1 MLESKCHNQLSFPGE
16 AARTATTG
24 DGPPSHATG
33 HCWRRGM
40 VERRASSLSVPEVDR
55 APERGGLHGLLD
67 RLSAALVQCP
77 IATVDAHLDELVGQV
92 GRYLVVDHAELF
104 RPALNG
110 AASDIVHRW
119 SRPEY
124 APPATF
130 DAAADLPWI
139 TSRLRDGKPVY
150 VTRPEELP
158 DEAAADR
165 AGLLRLGLRSIAGL
179 PVLLGGA
186 PAGWLFFATLR
197 EHRPWPALRVE
208 QLRRTAEIAE
218 SAVARVQA
226 DLALRRAIEFDQAVA
241 EVAATLMHV
250 PSDAIDAHIVESLE
264 TFGELLGAD
273 RASIFGPVS
282 PGALSRTH
290 LWVRPGTPRPPIVDS
305 RDAFPWMM
313 GRLYEQRE
321 VIALTQLDELPPE
334 AARDRASLER
344 NVVASCA
351 LAPMVV
357 EDRVVGII
365 SFVTAHRERRWSPDL
380 VARLRLVG
388 GILAAAIGRLESDRA
403 LQQAVGFDQAVATL
417 AASLMRVPADQIDD
431 AIAAALGELGE
442 LLGADRAAVIQRDLQ
457 QGLLVR
463 THLWVRSG
471 EVGPPRVDSLDGYPW
486 LISRL
491 YDARE
496 LVALTRLDELPPEAA
511 RDRETLEQNGVVS
524 GALAPM
530 VIGDRV
536 FGELMFATSTRE
548 LSWSPDLV
556 ARLRLVG
563 EIIASALAR
572 RDAELALRKALAENE
587 GLRER
592 LTAENLYLQTELV
605 EAQDF
610 GEIVGQ
616 SPSLRTALQKVRQ
629 VADTTAPVLLLGET
643 GTGKELLARAIH
655 AQSRRCGRAF
665 IAINCAALPPTLIES
680 ELFGHEKGAFTG
692 AIQAK
697 AGRFELADQGTLLL
711 DEIGEL
717 ESALQAKLL
726 RVLEDGEIQR
736 LGSTATRK
744 VDVRIIAATNRN
756 LRKDARESRFRSDLY
771 YRLSVFPIELTPLR
785 ERRDDIPL
793 LVWHF
798 IQSRQRALGR
808 SIQRISKAAMASLQA
823 YEWPGNV
830 RELQNVIERAMIL
843 SEGPV
848 LRVEEALG
856 AGAADREAGERR
868 HTTDSL
874 HDTERAHIIA
884 VLERCAWTIE
894 GRGQAAERLGLNPST
909 LRNRMRKLGI
919 KRPAP

>member
-1 MLESKCHNQLSFPGE
+1 
-16 AARTATTG
+16 
-24 DGPPSHATG
+24 
-33 HCWRRGM
+33 
-40 VERRASSLSVPEVDR
+40 
-55 APERGGLHGLLD
+55 
-67 RLSAALVQCP
+67 LSAALVQSP
-77 IATVDAHLDELVGQV
+77 IDAVDAHLDELVGQV
-92 GRYLVVDHAELF
+92 ARYLEVDHGVLF
-104 RPALNG
+104 RHALNG
-110 AASDIVHRW
+110 ASSDIVHRW
-119 SRPEY
+119 SRAEC

-130 DAAADLPWI
+130 DAADLPWI
-139 TSRLRDGKPVY
+139 AARLHDGKPVY
-150 VTRPEELP
+150 VARPDDLP
-158 DEAAADR
+158 GEAASDR
-165 AGLLRLGLRSIAGL
+165 MALLRLGLRSIAGL
-179 PVLLGGA
+179 PLLVGGA
-186 PAGWLFFATLR
+186 PAGWLIFATLR
-197 EHRPWPALRVE
+197 EHRPWPTLRLE

-226 DLALRRAIEFDQAVA
+226 DLALRQAIEFDQAVA
-241 EVAATLMHV
+241 EIAATLMHV
-250 PSDAIDAHIVESLE
+250 PTDTIDAHIVQSLE

-273 RASIFGPVS
+273 RASIFELGP
-282 PGALSRTH
+282 PLELARTH
-290 LWVRPGTPRPPIVDS
+290 VWVRPGTPRPPTFDS
-305 RDAFPWMM
+305 RDSFPWMISW
-313 GRLYEQRE
+313 LYERRE
-321 VIALTQLDELPPE
+321 VIALTHLDELPPE
-334 AARDRASLER
+334 AALDRASLER
-344 NVVASCA
+344 NVVTSCA

-365 SFVTAHRERRWSPDL
+365 SFVTAVREQRWSPDL

-388 GILAAAIGRLESDRA
+388 GILASALGRLESDRA
-403 LQQAVGFDQAVATL
+403 LRRAVGFDQAVATL
-417 AASLMRVPADQIDD
+417 AASLMRVPADQIDE
-431 AIAAALGELGE
+431 AIVAALGDLGE
-442 LLGADRAAVIQRDLQ
+442 LLGADRAAVIQRDLER
-457 QGLLVR
+457 GVLVR

-471 EVGPPRVDSLDGYPW
+471 AVGPPRVDQLDRYPW
-486 LISRL
+486 LISRV

-511 RDRETLEQNGVVS
+511 RDRETLERNGVVS

-548 LSWSPDLV
+548 LRWSPDLV
-556 ARLRLVG
+556 ARLRLLG

-572 RDAELALRKALAENE
+572 RDVELALRNALAENE
-587 GLRER
+587 ELRER
-592 LTAENLYLQTELV
+592 LAAENLYLQAELV

-610 GEIVGQ
+610 GEIVGHN
-616 SPSLRTALQKVRQ
+616 PSLRAALQKVRQ

-655 AQSRRCGRAF
+655 AQSRRRGRAF
-665 IAINCAALPPTLIES
+665 IAINCAALPATLIES

-717 ESALQAKLL
+717 EPALQAKLL

-736 LGSTATRK
+736 LGSTVTRK
-744 VDVRIIAATNRN
+744 VDVRIIAATNRT
-756 LRKDARESRFRSDLY
+756 LRKDAREGRFRSDLY

-808 SIQRISKAAMASLQA
+808 SIQKISKAAMASLQD

-843 SEGPV
+843 SDGPV

-856 AGAADREAGERR
+856 FGAADRDAGERR
-868 HTTDSL
+868 HATDSL

-884 VLERCAWTIE
+884 VLERSAWTIE

-919 KRPAP
+919 RRPAR